1 MNGDILVTII
11 LLSYNAERYI
21 IEALQSIKMQNHPK
35 IELIIIDDCSQDN
48 TVNLEKEWLK
58 DNGNIFTN
66 TKLIA
71 QSKNYG
77 TVANSNLGLKYSN
90 GNYINFLAADD
101 ILTVNSVEDCLN
113 ACIKNQWE
121 IAVGEAEWVQD
132 DGKSP
137 AIHKEDIEKKN
148 ALYTR
153 MNTICGASTVF
164 GVNTSAISITALS
177 KLMRHP
183 ENVVGVHFMNPVL
196 IEDYPFW
203 LKITANG
210 DHINH
215 FDHVVVKY
223 RQSITSAT
231 NPEKAVQIYN
241 ARITKDSKK
250 IFYRQRMWGLLK
262 NGQIKIVVRNI
273 RRYFIRD
280 LVIMLGNSSKNKLCY
295 ALTRFE

>member
-1 MNGDILVTII
+1 MNSDILVTII

-148 ALYTR
+148 KFYAE
-153 MNTICGASTVF
+153 
-164 GVNTSAISITALS
+164 SAQ
-177 KLMRHP
+177 KQYKH
-183 ENVVGVHFMNPVL
+183 
-196 IEDYPFW
+196 
-203 LKITANG
+203 
-210 DHINH
+210 
-215 FDHVVVKY
+215 
-223 RQSITSAT
+223 
-231 NPEKAVQIYN
+231 
-241 ARITKDSKK
+241 
-250 IFYRQRMWGLLK
+250 
-262 NGQIKIVVRNI
+262 
-273 RRYFIRD
+273 
-280 LVIMLGNSSKNKLCY
+280 
-295 ALTRFE
+295 

>member
-148 ALYTR
+148 KFYAE
-153 MNTICGASTVF
+153 
-164 GVNTSAISITALS
+164 SAQKQYKHLLKDNDIPS
-177 KLMRHP
+177 
-183 ENVVGVHFMNPVL
+183 VL
-196 IEDYPFW
+196 IECGFLSNDKEAKLLTDEKYQE
-203 LKITANG
+203 KIAW
-210 DHINH
+210 
-215 FDHVVVKY
+215 
-223 RQSITSAT
+223 SIYAGIQNYFT
-231 NPEKAVQIYN
+231 
-241 ARITKDSKK
+241 TK
-250 IFYRQRMWGLLK
+250 
-262 NGQIKIVVRNI
+262 
-273 RRYFIRD
+273 
-280 LVIMLGNSSKNKLCY
+280 
-295 ALTRFE
+295 